1 MRIAETRILRL
12 AAAVTISF
20 CAWGGTALADPPPP
34 VPLAKKGSCPSGYS
48 TSGQYCSPGSNARFA
63 VPKMGSCPSGYHT
76 SGDYCLASS
85 ASSKLA
91 VPKVGSCPSGFHT
104 SGDYCLSSR

>member
-1 MRIAETRILRL
+1 MSIAVIRILRSVVVL
-12 AAAVTISF
+12 TIACVAGAAHAQLP
-20 CAWGGTALADPPPP
+20 AAM
-34 VPLAKKGSCPSGYS
+34 PLAKKGSCPSGYS

-63 VPKMGSCPSGYHT
+63 VPRVGSCASGYHT

-85 ASSKLA
+85 AGSKLA

>member
-1 MRIAETRILRL
+1 MRTIGSRL
-12 AAAVTISF
+12 LHSVAAVTLA
-20 CAWGGTALADPPPP
+20 CLAWAGIAQAQLPAAI
-34 VPLAKKGSCPSGYS
+34 PLAKKGSCPSGYS

-63 VPKMGSCPSGYHT
+63 VPKVGSCPSGYHT

-85 ASSKLA
+85 ANSKLA
-91 VPKVGSCPSGFHT
+91 VPKAGSGPSGYHT